1 MDCSWVGEIYYDF
14 RDIVRNC
21 YKVFRDQQHV
31 FVTESRFKHKK
42 TILGCALTKDF
53 FFFNY
58 SAFYRF
64 PNNFG
69 RERPVTRN
77 FVQDLYTHVKTQIGV
92 LCRTGTR
99 KMKCLIWFKV
109 GTGQQCN
116 CVKEILQISLS
127 VFFFS
132 VTVRKRRSSKTQ
144 NRCCRVS
151 VHATDLSDQ
160 SSFFNMIRQATFNTH
175 AP

>member
-1 MDCSWVGEIYYDF
+1 MFLSQKADSS
-14 RDIVRNC
+14 
-21 YKVFRDQQHV
+21 
-31 FVTESRFKHKK
+31 TKK
-42 TILGCALTKDF
+42 NIRGCALMHLTKDFF

-64 PNNFG
+64 PNNSG
-69 RERPVTRN
+69 LERPVTRN
-77 FVQDLYTHVKTQIGV
+77 FVQDSYTHFKTQIGV

-116 CVKEILQISLS
+116 CVMEFLQISFV

-132 VTVRKRRSSKTQ
+132 YSTETTQ
-144 NRCCRVS
+144 
-151 VHATDLSDQ
+151 Q
-160 SSFFNMIRQATFNTH
+160 
-175 AP
+175 

>member
-1 MDCSWVGEIYYDF
+1 M
-14 RDIVRNC
+14 
-21 YKVFRDQQHV
+21 YKWTVHGWERFIKISGTLSGT
-31 FVTESRFKHKK
+31 VTKYLGTSSMFLSQKADSSTKKKNKKKHN
-42 TILGCALTKDF
+42 LGCALMHLTKD

-77 FVQDLYTHVKTQIGV
+77 FVQDSYIHVKTQIGV

-99 KMKCLIWFKV
+99 KMKCPIWFKV

-116 CVKEILQISLS
+116 RVMEILQISLS
-127 VFFFS
+127 GVFFFFQLQYGNNA
-132 VTVRKRRSSKTQ
+132 VVKPKIDAVVLVFMPQTCQTTA
-144 NRCCRVS
+144 VS
-151 VHATDLSDQ
+151 LT
-160 SSFFNMIRQATFNTH
+160 
-175 AP
+175 